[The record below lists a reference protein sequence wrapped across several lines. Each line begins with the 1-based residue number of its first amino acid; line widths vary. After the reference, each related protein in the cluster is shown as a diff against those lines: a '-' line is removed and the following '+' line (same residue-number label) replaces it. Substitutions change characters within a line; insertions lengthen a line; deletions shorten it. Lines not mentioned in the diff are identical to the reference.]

1 MLRPELARTVSHSSV
16 LSLAVTVTKG
26 SEIPLRIT
34 PDQRLAEEW
43 ELVLLAQGLTPSVHR
58 SADGAVLSVPEE
70 EVETA
75 LASLSA
81 YERENPPKLRERD
94 HPIEAP
100 NWIAGIIAAEL
111 LLGFYFV
118 TVMRNTTV
126 PWFERGSGDASRIL
140 LGELWRAVTALT
152 LHTDVAHVVGNAVAA
167 AIFLSALF
175 GMLGVGLGSAL
186 VLLAGA
192 AGNLANAFLQG
203 SPHVSVGAST
213 AIFGAVGILGGLGVV
228 RRRRI
233 STAKR
238 QAWIPVAAA
247 LGLLAMLGTG
257 GPRVDVLAHFFG
269 FLIGGVLGILFAL
282 VFPRLP
288 GPGVQWFFGCA
299 ALATLIYC
307 WILALR

>member
-1 MLRPELARTVSHSSV
+1 MTH
-16 LSLAVTVTKG
+16 G
-26 SEIPLRIT
+26 SEIPLRVT

-58 SADGAVLSVPEE
+58 SADGVVLSVPEE
-70 EVETA
+70 ELETA

-81 YERENPPKLRERD
+81 YERENPPKLQDRE
-94 HPIEAP
+94 HPIEEP
-100 NWIAGIIAAEL
+100 NWIAGILVAEL

-118 TVMRNTTV
+118 TAMRNTTV
-126 PWFERGSGDASRIL
+126 PWFERGSADAGRIL
-140 LGELWRAVTALT
+140 LGELWRSVTALT
-152 LHTDVAHVVGNAVAA
+152 LHTDLAHAASNAAAA
-167 AIFLSALF
+167 AIFLSVLF
-175 GMLGVGLGSAL
+175 GLLGVGLGIAL
-186 VLLAGA
+186 VLLAGG

-213 AIFGAVGILGGLGVV
+213 AIFGAVGMLGGLGVV

-257 GPRVDVLAHFFG
+257 GPHVDVLAHFFG
-269 FLIGGVLGILFAL
+269 FLIGGVLGILCAF

-288 GPGVQWFFGCA
+288 GLGVQWFFGCA

-307 WILALR
+307 WIVAFR

>member
-1 MLRPELARTVSHSSV
+1 MTH
-16 LSLAVTVTKG
+16 G
-26 SEIPLRIT
+26 SEIRLRVT

-58 SADGAVLSVPEE
+58 SADGVVLSVPEE
-70 EVETA
+70 ELETA

-81 YERENPPKLRERD
+81 YERENPPKLQEQE

-100 NWIAGIIAAEL
+100 NWIAGILVAEL

-118 TVMRNTTV
+118 TAMRNTTV
-126 PWFERGSGDASRIL
+126 PWFERGSADAGRIL
-140 LGELWRAVTALT
+140 LGELWRSVTALT
-152 LHTDVAHVVGNAVAA
+152 LHTDLAHAASNAAAA
-167 AIFLSALF
+167 AIFLSVLF
-175 GMLGVGLGSAL
+175 GLLGVGLGMAL

-213 AIFGAVGILGGLGVV
+213 AIFGAVGMLGGLGVV

-269 FLIGGVLGILFAL
+269 FLIGGVLGILCAF

-288 GPGVQWFFGCA
+288 GLGVQWFFGCG

-307 WILALR
+307 WIVAFR

>member
-1 MLRPELARTVSHSSV
+1 MTH
-16 LSLAVTVTKG
+16 G
-26 SEIPLRIT
+26 SEIRLRVT

-58 SADGAVLSVPEE
+58 SADGVVLSVPEE
-70 EVETA
+70 ELETA

-81 YERENPPKLRERD
+81 YERENPPKLHERE

-100 NWIAGIIAAEL
+100 NWIAGILIAEL

-118 TVMRNTTV
+118 TAMRNTTV
-126 PWFERGSGDASRIL
+126 PWFERGSADAGRIL

-152 LHTDVAHVVGNAVAA
+152 LHADLAHAASNAAAA
-167 AIFLSALF
+167 AIFLSVLF
-175 GMLGVGLGSAL
+175 GLLGVGLGIAL
-186 VLLAGA
+186 VLLAGG

-213 AIFGAVGILGGLGVV
+213 AIFGAVGMLGGLGVV

-233 STAKR
+233 STTKR

-257 GPRVDVLAHFFG
+257 GPHVDVLAHFFG
-269 FLIGGVLGILFAL
+269 FLIGGVLGIPCAF
-282 VFPRLP
+282 VFPRPP
-288 GPGVQWFFGCA
+288 GFGVQWFFGCT
-299 ALATLIYC
+299 ALGTLIYC
-307 WILALR
+307 WIVAFR

>member
-1 MLRPELARTVSHSSV
+1 MTH
-16 LSLAVTVTKG
+16 G
-26 SEIPLRIT
+26 SEIRLRVT

-58 SADGAVLSVPEE
+58 SADGVVLSVPEE
-70 EVETA
+70 ELETA

-81 YERENPPKLRERD
+81 YERENPPKLQEQE

-100 NWIAGIIAAEL
+100 NWIAGILVAEL

-118 TVMRNTTV
+118 TAMRNTTV
-126 PWFERGSGDASRIL
+126 PWFERGSADAGRIL

-152 LHTDVAHVVGNAVAA
+152 LHADLAHAASNAAAA
-167 AIFLSALF
+167 AIFLSVLF
-175 GMLGVGLGSAL
+175 GLLGVGLGIAL

-213 AIFGAVGILGGLGVV
+213 AIFGAVGMLGGLGVV

-257 GPRVDVLAHFFG
+257 GPHVDVLAHFFG
-269 FLIGGVLGILFAL
+269 FLIGGVLGILCAF

-288 GPGVQWFFGCA
+288 GLGVQWFFGCT
-299 ALATLIYC
+299 ALGTLIYC
-307 WILALR
+307 WIVAFR

>member
-1 MLRPELARTVSHSSV
+1 MTH
-16 LSLAVTVTKG
+16 G

-34 PDQRLAEEW
+34 PDHRLAEEW

-58 SADGAVLSVPEE
+58 SADGVVLLVPEE

-81 YERENPPKLRERD
+81 YEKENPPKLQERD

-100 NWIAGIIAAEL
+100 NWIAGILVAEL

-118 TVMRNTTV
+118 TVMRNTMV
-126 PWFERGSGDASRIL
+126 PWFERGSAEASRIV

-152 LHTDVAHVVGNAVAA
+152 LHSDLAHAVSNAAAA
-167 AIFLSALF
+167 AIFLSIVF
-175 GMLGVGLGSAL
+175 GLLGVGLGFAL

-192 AGNLANAFLQG
+192 AGHLANAFLQG
-203 SPHVSVGAST
+203 APHVSVGAST
-213 AIFGAVGILGGLGVV
+213 AIFGAVGMLGGLGVV

-233 STAKR
+233 SSAKR

-269 FLIGGVLGILFAL
+269 FVIGGVLGILFAF
-282 VFPRLP
+282 VCPRVP
-288 GPGVQWFFGCA
+288 GAGIQWSFGCA
-299 ALATLIYC
+299 ALATIIYC